1 MLDASPLVKAVIN
14 PPTLLIGNFLSSST
28 GVRSVC
34 EDMAA
39 QLSAA
44 RWPIITASDKPG
56 KLARVSEMLNT
67 AWRRR
72 NEYEV
77 AHVEVYSGAAFI
89 WAELVCQ
96 SLQLI
101 GKPFVLTLHGGNLP
115 SFGKRWPGRV
125 QRLLTAAAAVTTP
138 SPFLLGQ
145 MKHYRDDMRLLPNPI
160 NLPAYEFKQRNQVSP
175 SLVWLRAFHEI
186 YNPGL
191 APRALARLSDEF
203 PDLHLTMIG
212 PDKGDGSQQKTE
224 RMASE
229 LGVAARIKLPG
240 AIAKR
245 DVPTWLNRG
254 DIFLNTTNIDNT
266 PVSVIEAMACGLSVV
281 STNVGG
287 IPYLLEHERD
297 ALLVPPDDPAAMA
310 AAVRRILTDPELTA
324 TMSRNAR
331 RKAERFG
338 WEAIL
343 PQWEN
348 LLRDAVEVKRHG

>member
-1 MLDASPLVKAVIN
+1 MKAVIN

-34 EDMAA
+34 EDLAA
-39 QLSAA
+39 QLSEA
-44 RWPIITASDKPG
+44 RWTVLTASDKPG
-56 KLARVSEMLNT
+56 KLARVGEMLTT

-72 NEYEV
+72 NEYKV

-89 WAELVCQ
+89 WAEVVCE
-96 SLQLI
+96 SLQLL

-115 SFGKRWPGRV
+115 SFGNRWPGRV
-125 QRLLTAAAAVTTP
+125 RRQLSAAGAVTTP
-138 SPFLLGQ
+138 SPFLLEQ
-145 MKHYRDDMRLLPNPI
+145 MKGYRDDMRLLPNPI
-160 NLPAYEFKQRNQVSP
+160 SLPAYEFKQRAQVSP

-191 APRALARLSDEF
+191 APRALARLSNEF

-212 PDKGDGSQQKTE
+212 PDKGDGSRQKTE
-224 RMASE
+224 RLASE
-229 LGVAARIKLPG
+229 LGVAARIELAG
-240 AIAKR
+240 AIAKS
-245 DVPTWLNRG
+245 DVAAWLNRG

-266 PVSVIEAMACGLSVV
+266 PVSVIEAMACGLCVV

-297 ALLVPPDDPAAMA
+297 ALLVAPNDPAAMA
-310 AAVRRILTDPELTA
+310 DAVRRLLTDPELTA

-348 LLRDAVEVKRHG
+348 LLREVVEVNHRG